1 MDNMEHTCTAVFYE
15 IEGVW
20 VGTVAEIPGVNTIGS
35 TLDEARENLGE
46 AVELALEARR
56 HLGLSALPHVIAE
69 SYIVKAS

>member
-1 MDNMEHTCTAVFYE
+1 MEGMERTCTAVFYE
-15 IEGVW
+15 SEGVW

-35 TLDEARENLGE
+35 TLEEARANLDE

-56 HLGLSALPHVIAE
+56 HLGLSALPHVVAE